1 MALQT
6 SGISLDDFGQGVAA
20 GKLSLEFAG
29 HLLDEPRGLLD
40 TTRHELLSELGLSA
54 DWSDRLAVLIGQE
67 KPAVQAWALTPPNL
81 SALSRENGVS
91 RWSGGSCT
99 SAFPSPERELAI
111 VGRYPHVETSSS
123 MVSLPR
129 GRALVPMSPSSAPR
143 PSRAPCWAMG
153 LPRKC

>member
-91 RWSGGSCT
+91 RWSGV
-99 SAFPSPERELAI
+99 L
-111 VGRYPHVETSSS
+111 
-123 MVSLPR
+123 
-129 GRALVPMSPSSAPR
+129 APR
-143 PSRAPCWAMG
+143 PSRAPSVSSRSSVAIRTSRRA
-153 LPRKC
+153 PRW